1 MNYLENTNYSIKIII
16 IGIDGATWDILKPW
30 IEQDELPA
38 LKKIMDSG
46 VHGDLECTIP
56 PLTPPGWTSAFTGT
70 NPGKHNIFDFFTND
84 GYEKKLVTSRDR
96 KARAIWQILDDKKH
110 IVINVPQTYP
120 PEEINGIMI
129 SGMGTP
135 DLKSNF
141 TYPLEL
147 KEQIT
152 SMGYMLDYEDL
163 LDYNNDKDIYVNSIK
178 EMIIKR
184 TNVATHLMKNHEW
197 DVFTLVY
204 VATDRIQ
211 HFFWKYMDPKNPA
224 YNNPES
230 KKYRNAIFDTYK
242 QLDKSIENV
251 LDGVDENVTTLIF
264 SDHGFGPIY
273 HDVYLN
279 NYFKELGLLD
289 IKHDNK
295 SSILQKIG
303 FTQDTIINI
312 GNYLGKLG
320 FSNLVRFVYAK
331 TKKQLY
337 LNMGMRYIDWSKTTA
352 CFSSLSGQSI
362 RLNLKGREPD
372 GTVEQKDYDKTI
384 ELIIKKLYE
393 LEDPATN
400 EKIVDKVYRRKDVY
414 SGPYAKHA
422 DDLIVKMKSGYVL
435 QENFGEKLVMPS
447 KQGPADRSGDHRING
462 IFLINGNSIKINSKI
477 KNARIIDL
485 APTILHMFGTPIPR
499 DMDGRVLTEIF
510 REDSEMA
517 QREIVYEEDKT
528 KTENDRDALK
538 NRIGKLKQKR
548 KI

>member
-1 MNYLENTNYSIKIII
+1 MTQPQLNDDGKLLI
-16 IGIDGATWDILKPW
+16 IGIDGATWDILEPW
-30 IEQDELPA
+30 IKQGALPT
-38 LKKIMDSG
+38 LEKLCKNG
-46 VHGDLECTIP
+46 VTGKLECTIP
-56 PLTPPGWTSAFTGT
+56 PLTPPGWASAFTGT
-70 NPGKHNIFDFFTND
+70 NPGKHNIFDFFVHD

-96 KARAIWQILDDKKH
+96 KARAIWQILSDKKH

-147 KEQIT
+147 KDQIT

-224 YNNPES
+224 YNHPES

-242 QLDKSIENV
+242 QLDKSIEHLLN
-251 LDGVDENVTTLIF
+251 GVDENVTTVVF

-273 HDVYLN
+273 YDVYLN
-279 NYFKELGLLD
+279 NYFKDLGLLD

-295 SSILQKIG
+295 NSLLQKIG
-303 FTQDTIINI
+303 FTQDNIVNI
-312 GNYLGKLG
+312 GSYLGKLG
-320 FSNLVRFVYAK
+320 FGNLVRFVYAK
-331 TKKQLY
+331 TRKQLY
-337 LNMGMRYIDWSKTTA
+337 INMGMRYVDWSKTTA
-352 CFSSLSGQSI
+352 WFSSISGQSI

-372 GTVEQKDYDKTI
+372 GIIDQKDYDKTI
-384 ELIIKKLYE
+384 ELIIKKLHE
-393 LEDPATN
+393 LEDPATK
-400 EKIVDKVYRRKDVY
+400 EKIVDEVYRRGDVY

-422 DDLIVKMKSGYVL
+422 EDLIVKMKSGYVL

-462 IFLINGNSIKINSKI
+462 IFMIKGDSIKVNSNI

-485 APTILHMFGTPIPR
+485 APTILHMFGAPIPR

-510 REDSEMA
+510 RADSEMA

-528 KTENDRDALK
+528 KAEKNKDVLK
-538 NRIGKLKQKR
+538 SKIGNLKQKR

>member
-1 MNYLENTNYSIKIII
+1 MTQSQFNDNEKLLI
-16 IGIDGATWDILKPW
+16 IGIDGATWDKLEPW
-30 IEQDELPA
+30 IKQGALPT
-38 LKKIMDSG
+38 LEKLCKNG
-46 VHGDLECTIP
+46 VTGKLECTIP

-70 NPGKHNIFDFFTND
+70 NPGKHNIFDFLKND

-120 PEEINGIMI
+120 PEKINGIMI

-163 LDYNNDKDIYVNSIK
+163 LDYNNNKDIYVNSIK

-184 TNVATHLMKNHEW
+184 TNVATHLMKNYDW

-251 LDGVDENVTTLIF
+251 LNGVDENVTTLIF

-289 IKHDNK
+289 TKHDNK

-303 FTQDTIINI
+303 FTQDTIVNI
-312 GNYLGKLG
+312 GSYLGKLG
-320 FSNLVRFVYAK
+320 FSNLVRLVYAK

-384 ELIIKKLYE
+384 ELIIKKLHE

-400 EKIVDKVYRRKDVY
+400 EKIVDKVYRREDVY
-414 SGPYAKHA
+414 SGPYVKHA

-447 KQGPADRSGDHRING
+447 KQGPADRSGDHQING
-462 IFLINGNSIKINSKI
+462 IFMINGKSIKINSKI

-485 APTILHMFGTPIPR
+485 APTLLHMFCVPIPR
-499 DMDGRVLTEIF
+499 DMDGCVLTEIF

-517 QREIVYEEDKT
+517 QREIVYESKT
-528 KTENDRDALK
+528 LQSNKRQIKNKILSLK
-538 NRIGKLKQKR
+538 LAK
-548 KI
+548 KIK